1 MSHAARE
8 LHITQSGVSQ
18 HIRSLEDFLKVRLF
32 DRIQQRIVP
41 TTLATK
47 LYGETL
53 GSMERLEAVLHDVR
67 GGVESLSGV
76 VRIGMPVEFGVN
88 RLMPLL
94 GELGREHPALR
105 FEARLDF
112 ASTMNDL
119 LLKGELDFAFVDEF
133 PMDPR
138 IQRRFVVDERLEL
151 VGLRD
156 RFNIEKHSKH
166 DRKYFEG
173 LEYVDYQDGAPLLT
187 RWMEF
192 HYGKRAV
199 RFNVRATVMDVQAV
213 MRLITAGLGAA
224 VIPSYLADSMEK
236 SGAKLHR
243 FRGSGKPLINKM
255 SVAELEGRTQ
265 TFAAKA
271 TLKFLTEKLA

>member
-112 ASTMNDL
+112 VERQPAQF
-119 LLKGELDFAFVDEF
+119 LDH
-133 PMDPR
+133 
-138 IQRRFVVDERLEL
+138 L
-151 VGLRD
+151 V
-156 RFNIEKHSKH
+156 
-166 DRKYFEG
+166 
-173 LEYVDYQDGAPLLT
+173 T
-187 RWMEF
+187 
-192 HYGKRAV
+192 
-199 RFNVRATVMDVQAV
+199 
-213 MRLITAGLGAA
+213 
-224 VIPSYLADSMEK
+224 
-236 SGAKLHR
+236 
-243 FRGSGKPLINKM
+243 
-255 SVAELEGRTQ
+255 
-265 TFAAKA
+265 
-271 TLKFLTEKLA
+271 